1 MPARAGDHLSVCGV
15 MIALLDRTTDA
26 LEAIAAAASR
36 PSKLRL
42 LTSWQWFG
50 TS

>member
-1 MPARAGDHLSVCGV
+1 

-42 LTSWQWFG
+42 LTS